1 MYRRWI
7 TCLLALLL
15 FTACGGSA
23 ATTTSAGGSGG
34 GTTGASDSGVTAP
47 VAAPASEPARASEG
61 EADGDQSA
69 SGLAEQ
75 NAVFGERQV
84 IRTGTLTLLV
94 RGADDAEAQIR
105 TLVQRLGGYV
115 LSSQT
120 QGDEQYRG
128 VRLSF
133 KVPAERF
140 NDALDELE
148 KLAIEVRS
156 RSITGQDVTDE
167 FVDTESRLRNLRA
180 TEARLLEFLQ
190 QARNVEEA
198 LQVNQQLSELQGQIE
213 QASGRIKY
221 LQESVAFS
229 TVNVDL
235 QPDVAVAITSQ
246 EAWSPVRVAR
256 NALRGLVAFGQGLA
270 EIGITLAIWSPV
282 WGILALVAWTVWRR
296 FGRSAPP
303 AAQSTQPGPSST

>member
-7 TCLLALLL
+7 TGLLALIL

-23 ATTTSAGGSGG
+23 ATTSSTAQSA
-34 GTTGASDSGVTAP
+34 GASDSGVGGSA
-47 VAAPASEPARASEG
+47 AAPASEAAVAA
-61 EADGDQSA
+61 EAKPEDGQPA

-94 RGADDAEAQIR
+94 RSANDAEAQIR
-105 TLVQRLGGYV
+105 TLVQHLGGYI

-140 NDALDELE
+140 NDALGELE
-148 KLAIEVRS
+148 KLAVEVRS

-180 TEARLLEFLQ
+180 TEARLLEFLK

-198 LQVNQQLSELQGQIE
+198 LLVNQQLSELQGQIE

-221 LQESVAFS
+221 LQETVAFS

-235 QPDVAVAITSQ
+235 QPDVAVAITS
-246 EAWSPVRVAR
+246 EDAWSPVRVAR

-282 WGILALVAWTVWRR
+282 WGILALVAWTLWRR
-296 FGRSAPP
+296 FGRGTPP
-303 AAQSTQPGPSST
+303 ARQPAQP